1 MWAVVPAKEIA
12 QAKQRLAPR
21 LSLEERRD
29 FVLAMLGDVLEV
41 LSSVA
46 ALEGRVVV
54 TRDSQAATLARGMG
68 AEVLEERSGGGLNDA
83 LRQAAEHLGR
93 IGARGILVVPADL
106 PSLTAEEVSAVLG
119 YHAGVD
125 RAMTLVSDRHG
136 RGTNCF
142 ACSPPDLCEF
152 HFGNDSFRAHLE
164 AGRRVGIVARCL
176 ELVGVQMDV
185 DTPEDL
191 DVLRDSLVGR
201 RTRILLSRLRATAE
215 GAAEHAVE
223 RRP

>member
-12 QAKQRLAPR
+12 RAKQRLAPR

-29 FVLAMLGDVLEV
+29 LVLAMLGDVLEV

-46 ALEGRVVV
+46 ALEGRMVV
-54 TRDSQAATLARGMG
+54 TRDPQVATLARGMG
-68 AEVLEERSGGGLNDA
+68 AEVLEERSGGGLNAA

-106 PSLTAEEVSAVLG
+106 PSLAAEEVSAILG

-142 ACSPPDLCEF
+142 ACSPPDLCAF
-152 HFGNDSFRAHLE
+152 HFGEDSFRAHLD
-164 AGRRVGIVARCL
+164 AGREVGIVARCL

-191 DVLRDSLVGR
+191 DVLRNSAVGR
-201 RTRILLSRLRATAE
+201 QTGNFLSRLRTSAE
-215 GAAEHAVE
+215 GSAENAVE
-223 RRP
+223 KRP